1 MSEHY
6 AYSQIGSINAGWS
19 DQIYTL
25 TVSLLGQYMCSI
37 FLLLYIWLILVLPD
51 THPYTFIYYNIMY
64 IYYTQAQHMACK
76 SVPVSLIVLSF
87 VIYSNQSP

>member
-1 MSEHY
+1 MYTGDHISGINFWFTYRMSEHY

-37 FLLLYIWLILVLPD
+37 FLLLYI
-51 THPYTFIYYNIMY
+51 
-64 IYYTQAQHMACK
+64 
-76 SVPVSLIVLSF
+76 
-87 VIYSNQSP
+87 

>member
-37 FLLLYIWLILVLPD
+37 FLLLYI
-51 THPYTFIYYNIMY
+51 
-64 IYYTQAQHMACK
+64 
-76 SVPVSLIVLSF
+76 
-87 VIYSNQSP
+87 